1 MSLNTFM
8 PVMTSPKTMPRYSR
22 MGLPSM
28 ELVVV
33 TIILT
38 SSVCHWIRLCRAYS
52 ISMLAALSSPQL
64 VQAANGADIHE
75 LRRVRAH
82 VLAEQ
87 ARGGEGRVKARD
99 AQDAAAD
106 GLAVQLDV
114 VAHRVVVQGA
124 GVDDEADASALQQPP
139 RSAVR
144 LTAPMSKA

>member
-52 ISMLAALSSPQL
+52 ISRLAALSSPQPSC
-64 VQAANGADIHE
+64 
-75 LRRVRAH
+75 RRPTVPISMSSVVSGLMCSQSR
-82 VLAEQ
+82 L
-87 ARGGEGRVKARD
+87 
-99 AQDAAAD
+99 AAAR
-106 GLAVQLDV
+106 AVSRLV
-114 VAHRVVVQGA
+114 MHRM
-124 GVDDEADASALQQPP
+124 P
-139 RSAVR
+139 RRMAWRCSS
-144 LTAPMSKA
+144 M

>member
-1 MSLNTFM
+1 M
-8 PVMTSPKTMPRYSR
+8 PCLQYIQARGFVK
-22 MGLPSM
+22 PS
-28 ELVVV
+28 
-33 TIILT
+33 
-38 SSVCHWIRLCRAYS
+38 A
-52 ISMLAALSSPQL
+52 L

-87 ARGGEGRVKARD
+87 ARGGKGRVKARD

-124 GVDDEADASALQQPP
+124 GVDDEADASALQQ
-139 RSAVR
+139 AAEVR
-144 LTAPMSKA
+144 PCG